1 MKNFRTWLHK
11 DWNETKVLFRCIPA
25 FPFAI
30 LCAALIAMNFLAN
43 KAIVSETWISLDAGI
58 TVSWIAFLAGD
69 MLVKR
74 FGAKASIKVNVAAI
88 LIQLLAIGLLT
99 IGANIPGYCD
109 WVEFDSI
116 FGAMLWPLAAG
127 TAAFLIGI
135 SVNAFISKFILTR
148 FENRTSFRSYAV
160 ASYVSTMIGQFID
173 NLGFALLFSVWQEW
187 CDPHSIWMF
196 AAVGAVVE
204 LLCQVILSPLGFKI
218 AQNWRKHGVGQEYID
233 LVKEAQEVNMT
244 HKEKVK

>member
-1 MKNFRTWLHK
+1 MSKIKTWFK
-11 DWNETKVLFRCIPA
+11 EDWRETKVLFSCLPA
-25 FPFAI
+25 LPFAV

-43 KAIVSETWISLDAGI
+43 KAIVAETWISLDAGI

-88 LIQLLAIGLLT
+88 GIQLLAIGLLT
-99 IGANIPGYCD
+99 IGAKIPGHCD
-109 WVEFDSI
+109 WTEFDSI

-127 TAAFLIGI
+127 TAAFIIGI

-148 FENRTSFRSYAV
+148 FEDRTSFKSYAV

-173 NLGFALLFSVWQEW
+173 NLGFALLFSVWQDW
-187 CDPHSIWMF
+187 CDPSSIWMF

-204 LLCQVILSPLGFKI
+204 LICQIILSPVGFKI
-218 AQNWRKHGVGQEYID
+218 AQNWRKNGVGQTYID
-233 LVKEAQEVNMT
+233 LVEEAQEVNMT
-244 HKEKVK
+244 SKETA

>member
-1 MKNFRTWLHK
+1 MKKFRTWLHK

-74 FGAKASIKVNVAAI
+74 FGAKASIKVNFAAI

-99 IGANIPGYCD
+99 IGSN
-109 WVEFDSI
+109 
-116 FGAMLWPLAAG
+116 
-127 TAAFLIGI
+127 
-135 SVNAFISKFILTR
+135 N
-148 FENRTSFRSYAV
+148 
-160 ASYVSTMIGQFID
+160 
-173 NLGFALLFSVWQEW
+173 
-187 CDPHSIWMF
+187 
-196 AAVGAVVE
+196 
-204 LLCQVILSPLGFKI
+204 
-218 AQNWRKHGVGQEYID
+218 
-233 LVKEAQEVNMT
+233 KE
-244 HKEKVK
+244 

>member
-1 MKNFRTWLHK
+1 MSKIKAWFK
-11 DWNETKVLFRCIPA
+11 EDWKETKVLFSCLPA
-25 FPFAI
+25 LPFAV

-88 LIQLLAIGLLT
+88 GIQLLAIALLT
-99 IGANIPGYCD
+99 IGAKIPGYCD
-109 WVEFDSI
+109 WAEFDSI

-127 TAAFLIGI
+127 TAAFIIGI

-148 FENRTSFRSYAV
+148 FEDRTSFKSYAV

-173 NLGFALLFSVWQEW
+173 NLGFALLFSVWQDW
-187 CDPHSIWMF
+187 CDPSSIWMF

-204 LLCQVILSPLGFKI
+204 LICQVILSPVGFKI
-218 AQNWRKHGVGQEYID
+218 AQNWRNNGVGQAYID
-233 LVKEAQEVNMT
+233 LVEEAQEVNMT
-244 HKEKVK
+244 GEEIA

>member
-1 MKNFRTWLHK
+1 MKNFKTWLHK

-74 FGAKASIKVNVAAI
+74 FGAKASIKVNIAAI
-88 LIQLLAIGLLT
+88 IIQLIAIGLLT

-109 WVEFDSI
+109 WAEFDSI
-116 FGAMLWPLAAG
+116 FGAMIWPLAAG
-127 TAAFLIGI
+127 TAAFVIGI
-135 SVNAFISKFILTR
+135 SVNAFI
-148 FENRTSFRSYAV
+148 Y
-160 ASYVSTMIGQFID
+160 
-173 NLGFALLFSVWQEW
+173 
-187 CDPHSIWMF
+187 P
-196 AAVGAVVE
+196 
-204 LLCQVILSPLGFKI
+204 
-218 AQNWRKHGVGQEYID
+218 
-233 LVKEAQEVNMT
+233 
-244 HKEKVK
+244 

>member
-1 MKNFRTWLHK
+1 MSKIKAWFK
-11 DWNETKVLFRCIPA
+11 EDWKETKVLFSCLPA
-25 FPFAI
+25 LPFAV

-74 FGAKASIKVNVAAI
+74 FGAKASIKVNLAAI
-88 LIQLLAIGLLT
+88 GIQLLAIALLT
-99 IGANIPGYCD
+99 IGAKIPGYCD
-109 WVEFDSI
+109 WAEFDSI

-127 TAAFLIGI
+127 TAAFIIGI

-148 FENRTSFRSYAV
+148 FEDRTSFKSYAV

-173 NLGFALLFSVWQEW
+173 NLGFALLFSVWQDW
-187 CDPHSIWMF
+187 CDPSSIWMF

-204 LLCQVILSPLGFKI
+204 LLCQVILSPVGFKI
-218 AQNWRKHGVGQEYID
+218 AQNWRNNGVGQAYID
-233 LVKEAQEVNMT
+233 LVEEAQEVNMT
-244 HKEKVK
+244 GKEIA

>member
-1 MKNFRTWLHK
+1 MSKIKGWFK
-11 DWNETKVLFRCIPA
+11 EDWKETKVLFSCLPA

-74 FGAKASIKVNVAAI
+74 FGAKASIKVNIAAI
-88 LIQLLAIGLLT
+88 IIQLIAICLLT
-99 IGANIPGYCD
+99 IGAKIPGYCD
-109 WVEFDSI
+109 WTEFDSI

-127 TAAFLIGI
+127 TAAFIIGI

-148 FENRTSFRSYAV
+148 FEDRTSFKSYAV
-160 ASYVSTMIGQFID
+160 ASYISTMIGQFID
-173 NLGFALLFSVWQEW
+173 NLGFALLFSVWQDW
-187 CDPHSIWMF
+187 CDPSSIWMF
-196 AAVGAVVE
+196 AGVGAVVE
-204 LLCQVILSPLGFKI
+204 LLCQVILSPVGFKI
-218 AQNWRKHGVGQEYID
+218 AQNWRKNGVGQAYVD
-233 LVKEAQEVNMT
+233 LVDEAKEVNMT
-244 HKEKVK
+244 GKEIA